1 MHIIILCPFTKY
13 TSINI
18 YKAATIYINELILSP
33 LDLSAQFVKNLWK
46 FKFSNLALNYGRM
59 FNNPCLTIL
68 TGFPKW
74 VRLVGGDDL
83 GKMTKNCRKMTKLGF
98 LGKNSWEGTWGGAGQ
113 FLGGGDPTQ
122 SPCLSTTRN
131 PELIQIISQFS
142 GPCPFFRHKVFIR
155 IHKKY

>member
-1 MHIIILCPFTKY
+1 MVMHIIILCPFTKY

-74 VRLVGGDDL
+74 VRLVGGDNL

-113 FLGGGDPTQ
+113 FLGGGGSHPV
-122 SPCLSTTRN
+122 PLSLHYEKPWINSNYIT
-131 PELIQIISQFS
+131 
-142 GPCPFFRHKVFIR
+142 VFWTLPIL
-155 IHKKY
+155 